1 VIPGFTDYNARVRQ
15 KGGFY
20 LPNGPR
26 DGPTWNTHSQKAQI
40 KTHDLPNRPISESR
54 FILMTIRSHDQ
65 YNTTIYGMDD
75 RYRGI
80 YNSRRVVMMNQED
93 IDEMGLIAKS
103 VVDLTSHFDGRE
115 ITSEQWKVIPYD
127 IPKGNLAAY
136 FPEANVLVPL
146 DSVAKGSNTPTS
158 KWIEVSLKVHKDSN

>member
-1 VIPGFTDYNARVRQ
+1 MCIRDSYNIRSRE

-26 DGPTWNTHSQKAQI
+26 DGPEWDTASGKAHFFC
-40 KTHDLPNRPISESR
+40 HDLPEREIDEGR
-54 FILMTIRSHDQ
+54 FVLMTVRSHDQ

-80 YNSRRVVMMNQED
+80 YNARRIVMMNEADMAVIGVSGGEEVD
-93 IDEMGLIAKS
+93 I
-103 VVDLTSHFDGRE
+103 TSHWGDRE
-115 ITSEQWKVIPYD
+115 IHSERWKVVPYD
-127 IPKGNLAAY
+127 IPRGNLCSY

-146 DSVAKGSNTPTS
+146 ESTAEGSNTPTS
-158 KWIEVSLKVHKDSN
+158 KWIEVSISPRGD